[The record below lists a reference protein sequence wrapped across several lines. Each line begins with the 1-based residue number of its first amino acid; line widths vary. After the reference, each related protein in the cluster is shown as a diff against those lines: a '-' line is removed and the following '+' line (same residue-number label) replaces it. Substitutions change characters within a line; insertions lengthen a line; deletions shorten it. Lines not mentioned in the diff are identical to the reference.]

1 MAADPLLRLTNPP
14 VPLSQLA
21 PYAEAHGLGISMKPH
36 GTCLTNS
43 DLLAVHAAVGH
54 AAFGIC
60 MDPGNILCAPPLL
73 AFETGAGCALP
84 G

>member
-1 MAADPLLRLTNPP
+1 MPLP
-14 VPLSQLA
+14 QLA

-54 AAFGIC
+54 PAFGIC
-60 MDPGNILCAPPLL
+60 MDPGNILCAPPIPPIPRSETSCTLL
-73 AFETGAGCALP
+73 
-84 G
+84 

>member
-1 MAADPLLRLTNPP
+1 M
-14 VPLSQLA
+14 PLSQLA

-54 AAFGIC
+54 DAFGIC

-73 AFETGAGCALP
+73 AFETGCALR
-84 G
+84 